1 MAKNKA
7 NNDKASKSATKT
19 QEGDTVAEQTEGSQG
34 RPAGGTESRRKG
46 QGASRS
52 RQRNPAGAGKNK
64 NAKEDKKENALD
76 DAEMYIDL
84 DEKKNARK
92 KAIVDL
98 RASAQRSLMNTA
110 EQQREASM
118 KLSRKKRNQ

>member
-1 MAKNKA
+1 
-7 NNDKASKSATKT
+7 
-19 QEGDTVAEQTEGSQG
+19 
-34 RPAGGTESRRKG
+34 
-46 QGASRS
+46 
-52 RQRNPAGAGKNK
+52 
-64 NAKEDKKENALD
+64 
-76 DAEMYIDL
+76 MYLDL

-110 EQQREASM
+110 EQQREANM